1 MTSRLHVRLHNMIS
15 PAAVVAVAVA
25 VAKTKLDKAK
35 CSNTLGQNV
44 KSIYPVRY
52 LCSDRRDV
60 TQCNSWVS
68 LPPTAVI
75 LVGDDD
81 DRGGG
86 PG

>member
-1 MTSRLHVRLHNMIS
+1 MIS

-60 TQCNSWVS
+60 MQCNSWVS
-68 LPPTAVI
+68 LPLHSSL
-75 LVGDDD
+75 LVMMMIVVVV
-81 DRGGG
+81 
-86 PG
+86 PGKYETRI

>member
-1 MTSRLHVRLHNMIS
+1 MIS

-25 VAKTKLDKAK
+25 AKTKHDKAK

-68 LPPTAVI
+68 LPLQSSL

-81 DRGGG
+81 DRGG